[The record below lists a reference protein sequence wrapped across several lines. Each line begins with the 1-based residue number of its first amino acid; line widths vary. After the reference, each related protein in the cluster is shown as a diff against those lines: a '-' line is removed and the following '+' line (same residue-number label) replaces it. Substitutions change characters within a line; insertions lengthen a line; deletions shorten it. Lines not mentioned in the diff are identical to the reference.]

1 MAYTIKFTR
10 TAKIEAGDGL
20 VALEERARGE
30 IAIMQKDTTGE
41 EIVEEEAARDLSD
54 FMLHVFETPD
64 GKQWIAKG
72 GNTKTVLIDVCEYR
86 KMDTVFPKGH
96 PFYGKTLMMPYGVE
110 DDDAQEEGNSAPE
123 SSH

>member
-20 VALEERARGE
+20 VALEERAR
-30 IAIMQKDTTGE
+30 
-41 EIVEEEAARDLSD
+41 IVERRLRGDLSD